1 MLNFIK
7 TVIVISMAFFTLF
20 STSTADA
27 HDIEQFNINNIILP
41 DGYHSCSRTECS
53 RAFSAHLGEIGYS
66 HQKWVEKVMEP
77 GEMYVCSTDD
87 GSSYINVSVRSASE
101 GADSDDDIKQHKLIY
116 DYNLAADPHDRE
128 QLLVELRDSLVDGGI
143 ALSDIGRIRWIDA
156 TDGMATPF
164 IMVSLKT
171 ANTNLCE
178 FRTVYD
184 GNLVCVSLTSS
195 KDLSAHKIAEV
206 EKMVKA
212 IRFDTSVDYSQ
223 AKQIYRQNQRVTL
236 KDIDKKDEDS
246 DIALALSA
254 AFVMAVIIFSIYET
268 TDRSRKL
275 NESRRKSKTGK
286 Y

>member
-53 RAFSAHLGEIGYS
+53 RAFSAHIGEIGYS

-171 ANTNLCE
+171 ANTNPCE

-184 GNLVCVSLTSS
+184 GNLVSVSLTSS
-195 KDLSAHKIAEV
+195 NDLSAHKIAEV

-254 AFVMAVIIFSIYET
+254 AFVMVVIIFSIYET